1 MSKLGVDHGSSLC
14 TDPSPLRENP
24 EWRGVCTQAIMG
36 VTKNKTTFIGKVSL
50 RTADAFP
57 VVASLPPK
65 NSVCEPE
72 RQNDFRDV
80 KPFVL
85 MLANQIKG

>member
-1 MSKLGVDHGSSLC
+1 MHNAKSKFFED
-14 TDPSPLRENP
+14 
-24 EWRGVCTQAIMG
+24 
-36 VTKNKTTFIGKVSL
+36 KIGDSL

-65 NSVCEPE
+65 NSICEPE

-80 KPFVL
+80 KPLVL
-85 MLANQIKG
+85 M